1 MTSSDAAVKD
11 DVASTLGLDHAGARD
26 AHLKRWLVGGVILA
40 LIIALGLFY
49 GVRRNADTTH
59 YVTQPVDRGNLVV
72 TVSATGTLEPINKVD
87 VGCEVSGVI
96 KTVEVDYNDRVQVNQ
111 VLARLDTTKPE
122 AQVLQYEAALESA
135 RAKVLESQATVQ
147 EKEAEM
153 ARLERLHTLSN
164 GKMPSQSDLDAAK
177 ASLARAKADE
187 ASTKASVAQA
197 EATLN
202 VGRTDLAKTVI
213 HSPIAGV
220 VLERSIEPGQTVAAA
235 LASPVLFTLAE
246 DLAHMELQVDV
257 DEADVGQVHSGQE
270 ATFTVDAYPDR
281 TFPACVTLVRFG
293 SQTVDGVVTYKTI
306 LQVDNSSLILRPGM
320 TARAVIQ
327 VNKVEN
333 AVRVPNAALR
343 FTPPQPKVAA
353 PAGGGTLMGAIL
365 PHPPR
370 SESKTSDEG
379 MNGRA
384 QRVWTVQNGRL
395 AAISITKGLS
405 DGVFTEVTGG
415 TLEPGVELVTDIEA
429 VK

>member
-1 MTSSDAAVKD
+1 M
-11 DVASTLGLDHAGARD
+11 
-26 AHLKRWLVGGVILA
+26 
-40 LIIALGLFY
+40 
-49 GVRRNADTTH
+49 
-59 YVTQPVDRGNLVV
+59 
-72 TVSATGTLEPINKVD
+72 
-87 VGCEVSGVI
+87 
-96 KTVEVDYNDRVQVNQ
+96 EVDYNDRVQVNQ